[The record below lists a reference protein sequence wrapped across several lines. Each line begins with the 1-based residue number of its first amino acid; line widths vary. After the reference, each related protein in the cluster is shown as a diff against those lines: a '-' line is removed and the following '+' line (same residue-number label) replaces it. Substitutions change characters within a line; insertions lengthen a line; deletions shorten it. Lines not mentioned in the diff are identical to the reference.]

1 MSELIY
7 HVAVTAD
14 GYIADPNDIAD
25 NSIFLYEGDHG
36 PDFLSDIRE
45 YGIALMGGKTYEVGL
60 KDGMKPGEPWPL
72 AKFANPNLKHYIFS
86 SKLDIESNE
95 EVEFV
100 KENAIEYI
108 NTLKQTANQK
118 IWLCGGGELA
128 GSLLHHE
135 LIDTLILKI
144 NPVMIGEGIS
154 LFGSSKKQI
163 QLVLIDLKKY
173 NNGVLLPKYRI
184 IYK

>member
-1 MSELIY
+1 MAELIY
-7 HVAVTAD
+7 HVAITAD

-25 NSIFLYEGDHG
+25 DSIFLYEGDHG
-36 PDFLSDIRE
+36 PDFLADIKG

-60 KDGMKPGEPWPL
+60 KDGVKPGEPWPL
-72 AKFANPNLKHYIFS
+72 AKFANPDLKHYVFS
-86 SKLDIESNE
+86 SKMEMESNE
-95 EVEFV
+95 EVKFV
-100 KENAIEYI
+100 KENTIEFVKH
-108 NTLKQTANQK
+108 LKKTANER

-128 GSLLHHE
+128 HSLLYHE
-135 LIDTLILKI
+135 LIDTLIIKV

-163 QLVLIDLKKY
+163 QLELIDLKKY